1 MDALIFGNALMEKS
15 FHSYQKISLFF
26 SRGKE
31 QALLYHE
38 KKGIKSNKILTSIS
52 NFFWISYRY
61 ENPENI
67 SGSDYMAT
75 TNC

>member
-15 FHSYQKISLFF
+15 FHSYQKISPFF

-38 KKGIKSNKILTSIS
+38 KKGIKSKPTEDDLIAFKL
-52 NFFWISYRY
+52 
-61 ENPENI
+61 P
-67 SGSDYMAT
+67 GS
-75 TNC
+75 